1 MAKKKRR
8 KEFKPRPQEE
18 SIKRRGKFK
27 INTGWLILGL
37 AIVVFLLFANT
48 LMPNHYIGRQPQ
60 HSDQHIAGY
69 MFKNFAKETILDEG
83 SFPLWNP
90 YIFGGLPYVDAMH
103 GDIFYITML
112 LRFILP
118 IGTVMALLFVIHII
132 AAGIGMMLFLREIGI
147 KKTVSFVGAVTY
159 MFTGVIVSFV
169 LAGHDSKVV
178 VTSLLPWAMLFIH
191 RGFRLGKLLDF
202 ALLGLVFG
210 LGLISPNVQMMY
222 YAFLACGFYVLYRM
236 YIAWKDAK
244 KPWSVFKPFLLS
256 IGSVAAGIGI
266 SAAQMLPGISYLGFS
281 PRAAGGRGWD
291 FATSWSL
298 PRTELIDLLNPRF
311 SGILQNYWGANAF
324 KFHAEYF
331 GVIIVALA
339 IVGLILAWRRR
350 ETKFFA
356 GFGIFGLLMALGGNT
371 PFYYIPYYVFP
382 LVKSFRAP
390 AMIFYTVTFSAVVL
404 GALGLQQT
412 LTSPAQPV
420 KKPKSKA
427 RKVDPTFVIFSSL
440 AGVLLILALW
450 SSASPQGFASGL
462 VGSIQRTSRKALS
475 LDPLDAKTERM
486 AREVGDGMV
495 QLGLNPPYD
504 PRQIEPQMNMVYSQ
518 VLSRHEYSQFNPP
531 SPSAISYLSRVGSL
545 SMALGRNMKN
555 LSLGFWLSLAFVA
568 AGFVLILLW
577 RRFDRLKWLWALL
590 LAGVVFLDLWSVDR
604 HFVGVVKDAAGNPVS
619 PQEFYAKDEVVEFL
633 QKDQGIYRV
642 LPLESRTVG
651 PLYIGP
657 SYRQNNADYLMLYGI
672 QSAGGYHGNQLGR
685 YQEFIGSPGTIMFR
699 DAQNLRYPAFLAALD
714 VKYLIGLR
722 LPGPEDFERLSPQDQ
737 QTLYAIYSD
746 LAPWLDTTTSSF
758 RPVFAGQRYVIYR
771 NYGQHSRAWLCAN
784 VEVIGEN
791 EAILTRMKR
800 VNFDPLK
807 TVILEEK
814 PEGWRPSADPS
825 DTTSPGQV
833 QITRYEPN
841 VIEIAADVKRPA
853 VLVLSENWYPY
864 YRAWVDGSERKV
876 YRADY
881 TLRAVVLEPGNH
893 QVVFRF
899 RSPYVTAGVWIT
911 IVALGLVGLAV
922 ALSLIANRKKRKES

>member
-1 MAKKKRR
+1 MAKKKTDKRFK
-8 KEFKPRPQEE
+8 KEHPQNPAG
-18 SIKRRGKFK
+18 SKRGFK
-27 INTGWLILGL
+27 IQPGWLILGL
-37 AIVVFLLFANT
+37 AVLVIVLFANT
-48 LMPNHYIGRQPQ
+48 LLPGHLIDG
-60 HSDQHIAGY
+60 SDQLISGY
-69 MFKNFAKETILDEG
+69 MFKNFAVESLKTTGE
-83 SFPLWNP
+83 FPLWNP

-103 GDIFYITML
+103 GDAFYITML
-112 LRFILP
+112 LRFIFS
-118 IGTVMALLFVIHII
+118 IGKVMALVFVLHII
-132 AAGIGMMLFLREIGI
+132 VAGAGMLLYLKEIKLKTATAFL
-147 KKTVSFVGAVTY
+147 GAVAY
-159 MFTGVIVSFV
+159 MFTGVIVSYV

-222 YAFLACGFYVLYRM
+222 YAFLICGFYVLYQM
-236 YIAWKDAK
+236 YLAYKDHRKAK
-244 KPWSVFKPFLLS
+244 PVLKPFLLS
-256 IGSVAAGIGI
+256 VGSAAVGIAI

-281 PRAAGGRGWD
+281 PRAAGGRGWE

-324 KFHAEYF
+324 KQHAEYF
-331 GVIIVALA
+331 GIIIVALL
-339 IVGLILAWRRR
+339 IVGLVLVWRRR

-371 PFYYIPYYVFP
+371 PFYYIPYYVLP

-390 AMIFYTVTFSAVVL
+390 AMIFFTVTFSIIVIAS
-404 GALGLQQT
+404 LGLQQALYPDPRIERKKGKKRDT
-412 LTSPAQPV
+412 LTIVFAV
-420 KKPKSKA
+420 
-427 RKVDPTFVIFSSL
+427 L
-440 AGVLLILALW
+440 AGLVFILALW
-450 SSASPQGFASGL
+450 STAAPQGFGNFAEALAKGELIGRSSRLRANITNAS
-462 VGSIQRTSRKALS
+462 
-475 LDPLDAKTERM
+475 
-486 AREVGDGMV
+486 
-495 QLGLNPPYD
+495 N
-504 PRQIEPQMNMVYSQ
+504 
-518 VLSRHEYSQFNPP
+518 
-531 SPSAISYLSRVGSL
+531 
-545 SMALGRNMKN
+545 
-555 LSLGFWLSLAFVA
+555 GFWLAFLFLA
-568 AGFVLILLW
+568 AGWLMIFLW
-577 RRFDRLKWLWALL
+577 RRMPKLKWLWTLGLGAVL
-590 LAGVVFLDLWSVDR
+590 FLDLWLVDR
-604 HFVGVVKDAAGNPVS
+604 HFVKIVRDQAGNSVS
-619 PQEFYAKDEVVEFL
+619 AQQLYAPDEVVSFL
-633 QKDQGIYRV
+633 KRDPGVYRV
-642 LPLESRTVG
+642 FPLQFREQD
-651 PLYIGP
+651 LYRRD
-657 SYRQNNADYLMLYGI
+657 SYLMLHRI
-672 QSAGGYHGNQLGR
+672 QSLGGYHGNQLAR

-699 DAQNLRYPAFLAALD
+699 DAQNLRYPAFLTALD

-771 NYGQHSRAWLCAN
+771 NTAPHHRAWLATE
-784 VEVIGEN
+784 VEVIADD
-791 EAILTRMKR
+791 EAILQRMKR
-800 VNFDPLK
+800 PDFDPHR
-807 TVILEEK
+807 TVILEEE
-814 PEGWRPSADPS
+814 PQDWQGSVDPS

-881 TLRAVVLEPGNH
+881 TLRAVTLEPGQH
-893 QVVFRF
+893 KVVFRF

-922 ALSLIANRKKRKES
+922 VLSLVAARKKKSQTVRSG